1 MRFWSLSRAVCKPG
15 TLTCLSPRVCRTRFP
30 KTSAYLD
37 TLPYNVYDFTSYQLR
52 SYFRVH
58 LAHFIIS
65 PLIGGALI
73 HAHNKIPFIDAWF
86 SSMAAMTGGS
96 LMPYDVSK
104 LDRFGELVLW
114 VLMVVGG
121 VTIMCLPPALNRIYI
136 FRHKLRPLLTCVRC
150 SCAVEMCPR

>member
-1 MRFWSLSRAVCKPG
+1 
-15 TLTCLSPRVCRTRFP
+15 VCRTRFP